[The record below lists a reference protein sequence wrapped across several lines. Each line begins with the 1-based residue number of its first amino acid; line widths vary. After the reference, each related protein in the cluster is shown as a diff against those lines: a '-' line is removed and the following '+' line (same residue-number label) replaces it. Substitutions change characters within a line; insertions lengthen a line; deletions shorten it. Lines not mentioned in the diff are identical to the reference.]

1 MNFRE
6 AHTANRVPRSTG
18 AMSLVGIGWCLVRSV
33 ATDWPSVAAN
43 LRPWQ
48 MWASKSLKQ
57 EPAQM
62 RSASVHSALDTP
74 GGIYGPYGRLLANQF
89 DWATLG
95 TAIGLWSAS
104 KRGPRKPIST
114 RMARKG
120 TRDRQCYQRSLAP
133 QRTWPVDVS

>member
-43 LRPWQ
+43 LRPWH
-48 MWASKSLKQ
+48 MWASKNPKQ
-57 EPAQM
+57 GQHCAC
-62 RSASVHSALDTP
+62 RACVHSALDTP

-89 DWATLG
+89 DWATKVAANLVPR
-95 TAIGLWSAS
+95 AN
-104 KRGPRKPIST
+104 KREQGFHFV
-114 RMARKG
+114 ARKG
-120 TRDRQCYQRSLAP
+120 ARIT
-133 QRTWPVDVS
+133 V